1 MCGIF
6 GAVGKTDVYGEMK
19 IALERLSYRGYDS
32 AGIAAFQE
40 KGFDV
45 TKCVGHPE
53 GLEEKTLSSS
63 VAIGHNRW
71 ATHGLPTSSNA
82 HPHLSNDKKIA
93 LVHNGIIENY
103 LELKEFLEKLN
114 FSFYSETDTEII
126 PNLIQHYYEETG
138 DLHSAVSMSS
148 KMMKGAYAIVFMHLD
163 YPDKLFVVKLG
174 SPICVGLGESA
185 TYISSDMNSLPIS
198 TKKAVALD
206 DSRFVEI
213 NKNGEIKT
221 VSLDGADK
229 RLEFDNIEISKDQYN
244 LEGYSSFL
252 EKEIS
257 EQTIYSKNVIAGRIL
272 PQESMIRL
280 SGISADVNSLVSAD
294 EIIFTGCGSALLAA
308 QIGAYAMET
317 LARKRCRAISAG
329 ELKYFNAVLDKKTV
343 MIAVSQSG
351 ETADTLGCI
360 KVAKN
365 HGALT
370 LGIVNVPSSSIAREV
385 SSGIH
390 IRAGQEVSVASTKAV
405 TNQVISLISLAALV
419 ASKRDLSQRAYSN
432 IVSDIYNIPEIIS
445 ETVKLSEKI
454 RTIATLYADRPSM
467 LCIGRDVLES
477 VAKEAAL
484 KIKEISYIHAEGYS
498 ASELKHGPLAL
509 ITKDMPT
516 IAFGSTGLLEDK
528 LLSNIMEIKSRK
540 GPVISVL
547 DEKCGKSLRKAADHT
562 IIVPSTNFSLT
573 AVIPRLVVGQLFALH
588 LAELN
593 KRPVDRPRNLAKSVT
608 VE

>member
-6 GAVGKTDVYGEMK
+6 GAIGKTDIYGEMK
-19 IALERLSYRGYDS
+19 IALEGLSYRGYDS
-32 AGIAAFQE
+32 AGIAALHKE
-40 KGFDV
+40 SFDV

-53 GLEEKTLSSS
+53 GLEERALSAN

-71 ATHGLPTSSNA
+71 ATHGFPDISNA

-93 LVHNGIIENY
+93 LVHNGIVENY

-114 FSFYSETDTEII
+114 FNFYSETDTEII

-138 DLHSAVSMSS
+138 DLYSSVNLAS
-148 KMMKGAYAIVFMHLD
+148 KMMHGAYAIVFMHLD
-163 YPDKLFVVKLG
+163 FPDELFVVKLG
-174 SPICVGLGESA
+174 SPICVGLGNSA
-185 TYISSDMNSLPIS
+185 TYISSDMHSLPIS

-206 DSRFVEI
+206 DSIFVRI
-213 NKNGEIKT
+213 NKSGDIKT
-221 VSLDGADK
+221 VSLDGTD
-229 RLEFDNIEISKDQYN
+229 RSLDFDNIEISKDQYN
-244 LEGYSSFL
+244 LDGYNSFL

-257 EQTIYSKNVIAGRIL
+257 EQPVYSKNVIAGRIL
-272 PQESMIRL
+272 PQEGLVRL
-280 SGISADVNSLVSAD
+280 SGISSDIDRLVSAD

-308 QIGAYAMET
+308 QIGAYSMET

-360 KVAKN
+360 KAAKN

-370 LGIVNVPSSSIAREV
+370 LGIVNVPNSSIAREV
-385 SSGIH
+385 SSGVH

-405 TNQVISLISLAALV
+405 MNQVISLISLAALV
-419 ASKRDLSQRAYSN
+419 ASKRDLSQKAYSN
-432 IVSDIYNIPEIIS
+432 IVSDIYSIPGIIL
-445 ETVKLSEKI
+445 ETVKLSSRIKS
-454 RTIATLYADRPSM
+454 IATLYADRQSM
-467 LCIGRDVLES
+467 LCIGRDILEP

-516 IAFGSTGLLEDK
+516 IAFGSSGLLEDK
-528 LLSNIMEIKSRK
+528 LLSNIMEIKSRG
-540 GPVISVL
+540 GPVISIL
-547 DEKCGKSLRKAADHT
+547 DEKCGKSLREAADHT
-562 IIVPSTNFSLT
+562 IIVPSTNFSHT